1 MLNSK
6 MSRFDEFRLKVL
18 DQLIIWDKKSS
29 ELASVADRY
38 YNYLEEQR
46 KMFLKLKMVV
56 TEKDKVIE
64 QLKKRLVLREQ
75 SHEISFNSLKTE
87 LHLQN
92 RVMRDEMLQTIKM
105 LEKKCDIKE
114 RSCTSLEDRLEA
126 FKKEFTQLLE
136 DKDCTDSQYQN
147 MKQDLE
153 QVEQSYLNLKA
164 GSLR

>member
-18 DQLIIWDKKSS
+18 DQLITWDKKSS

-64 QLKKRLVLREQ
+64 QLKKQLMLREQ
-75 SHEISFNSLKTE
+75 SHEISFNSLKAE

-92 RVMRDEMLQTIKM
+92 RVMRDDMLQTIKM
-105 LEKKCDIKE
+105 LEKKCEIKE

-136 DKDCTDSQYQN
+136 DKDCTDSQYQ
-147 MKQDLE
+147 KIQQDLE
-153 QVEQSYLNLKA
+153 HVEQSYLNLKA
-164 GSLR
+164 GTLR